1 MDRRNF
7 LLSISGLLSIPV
19 LQKKSSKPNNNPQP
33 KQEVFKLMYQPPCA
47 ETLASILVL
56 SSSNKSVLDIDIE
69 ATNQETLLNNIVEIV
84 KNLQKKYPNH
94 RLIFEKNP
102 MFYTRDE
109 YDSKAE
115 TSLENLLKQS
125 GQSRRDLLSS
135 LFKKS

>member
-1 MDRRNF
+1 MERRNF
-7 LLSISGLLSIPV
+7 LLSSISLLSIPV
-19 LQKKSSKPNNNPQP
+19 LKKTKPNNNPQP
-33 KQEVFKLMYQPPCA
+33 NQEVFKLMYQPPCG

-56 SSSNKSVLDIDIE
+56 SSSNKNVLDIDIE
-69 ATNQETLLNNIVEIV
+69 TTNKEELLYNIDEIV